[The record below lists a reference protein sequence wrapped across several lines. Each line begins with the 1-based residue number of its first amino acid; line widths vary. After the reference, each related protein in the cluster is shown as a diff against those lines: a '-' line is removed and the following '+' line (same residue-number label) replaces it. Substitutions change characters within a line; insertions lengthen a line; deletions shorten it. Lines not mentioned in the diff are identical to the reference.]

1 MWIREG
7 MTYWHCSF
15 CKFKAMWSDEV
26 EQHEFEK
33 HLENLK
39 SIMKQIKEGNLKKVN
54 SKYYEQIKEA
64 YSKKG
69 WKKLC
74 AF

>member
-15 CKFKAMWSDEV
+15 CKFKSLWSTDV
-26 EQHEFEK
+26 EKHEFEN
-33 HLENLK
+33 HIDRLK
-39 SIMKQIKEGNLKKVN
+39 SIMKQIKDGNLKKVN
-54 SKYYEQIKEA
+54 QEYYEQIKEA
-64 YSKKG
+64 YSKDG